1 LFAAV
6 PRGMIQPVERSRHQ
20 DMGKITSGQRV
31 ARGDTRGTALLAR
44 SALVAIV
51 AALLMDQSRAS
62 DEPQVPEAFEPCIA
76 CHSYQKDEPLQEA
89 PPLWGVVGRRVASV
103 EGFDYSP
110 ALRSLAGAWDRAR
123 LDQFLTN
130 PKAMVPGTQM
140 KLGGIPDPTE
150 RAIVLDFLETLS
162 PARPR

>member
-1 LFAAV
+1 
-6 PRGMIQPVERSRHQ
+6 M
-20 DMGKITSGQRV
+20 TSNQRV
-31 ARGDTRGTALLAR
+31 ARGGTRGAGLLAR
-44 SALVAIV
+44 SAPFAVV

-62 DEPQVPEAFEPCIA
+62 DEPPVPEAFEPCIA
-76 CHSYQKDEPLQEA
+76 CHSYLEDEPLLEA
-89 PPLWGVVGRRVASV
+89 PPLWGVVGRNVASV

-140 KLGGIPDPTE
+140 KLGGIPDPAE
-150 RAIVLDFLETLS
+150 RAAVLEFLETLA
-162 PARPR
+162 PTPTR